1 MVSTVD
7 DGDLRGCMFESFG
20 GRETAE
26 ASADD
31 DDSRD
36 WGTHSL
42 FL

>member
-1 MVSTVD
+1 MVVTVD
-7 DGDLRGCMFESFG
+7 HSDLHGCMYESFG

-31 DDSRD
+31 DDARD
-36 WGTHSL
+36 WGAHSV